1 MLPISCTIRPY
12 VGLFGTGPFGDS
24 LLGPLGTVYW
34 ALWGHFTWPFR
45 DSLLGPLGTVFQFR
59 DNRWAFSGHFTG
71 PFRDTFDCPQRAH
84 LGTGPFRDS
93 FGSHINFPSKLSPK
107 GPLGYWA
114 FWGHFLDPR
123 LIRWISALS
132 ERNDKSDV
140 VGFA

>member
-1 MLPISCTIRPY
+1 MN

-24 LLGPLGTVYW
+24 LLGILGTLYW
-34 ALWGHFTWPFR
+34 ALSG
-45 DSLLGPLGTVFQFR
+45 QF
-59 DNRWAFSGHFTG
+59 
-71 PFRDTFDCPQRAH
+71 
-84 LGTGPFRDS
+84 TGPFRDS
-93 FGSHINFPSKLSPK
+93 FGSHINFLSKLSPK

-123 LIRWISALS
+123 FIRWISALS